1 MSEPLSEDFLAGM
14 RRAATGVAIV
24 TTKRGEERLGVTVSA
39 ICSLSLEPP
48 SLLVCL
54 HHRSRASDAI
64 LESGFF
70 CANILSD
77 EQHELSDIFAG
88 RKEGPAG
95 ERFAA
100 AEWLPLATGAPAL
113 VGALA
118 AFDCTLV
125 REMRWGSH
133 HVLVGSVCDVEI
145 GQGRPLVYCD
155 KSYARVAP
163 AAQ

>member
-1 MSEPLSEDFLAGM
+1 MESQLREDFLAGM
-14 RRAATGVAIV
+14 RSAATGVAIV
-24 TTKRGEERLGVTVSA
+24 TTKWRGEQVGVTVSA

-54 HHRSRASDAI
+54 HHKSRAGDAI

-77 EQHELSDIFAG
+77 EQQELSDVFAG

-133 HVLVGSVCDVEI
+133 HVLVGSVCDVEL
-145 GQGRPLVYCD
+145 GQGRPLLYCD
-155 KSYARVAP
+155 RSYARVAL